1 MACRK
6 RGWQSNAKRK
16 RIRKH
21 ILSQSGRTVDGKIV
35 VKGIGKFTDCIGIP
49 LIFILDQLKIHNAVM
64 DWIDYI
70 DYSVE
75 KNWNPSNTLSKIED
89 ALIDDE
95 NKNLI
100 LERLRYYILTITFKK

>member
-1 MACRK
+1 
-6 RGWQSNAKRK
+6 
-16 RIRKH
+16 
-21 ILSQSGRTVDGKIV
+21 
-35 VKGIGKFTDCIGIP
+35 
-49 LIFILDQLKIHNAVM
+49 M